1 MQLHLVHSLS
11 SAVSSKFDR
20 EPVCVNK
27 LLFLL
32 YATNI
37 VNATIKSFLE
47 GKKKRIE
54 EKLERA
60 HVTLAHKR
68 SHGVAA
74 VARYG
79 EHLNREVPVELTE
92 LIFND
97 KMAAFTAHVGSVDGE
112 TIVSKN
118 EWPYVTLW
126 TGLQKALL
134 QRRLTLCLSFMQTT
148 RR

>member
-1 MQLHLVHSLS
+1 M
-11 SAVSSKFDR
+11 R
-20 EPVCVNK
+20 
-27 LLFLL
+27 
-32 YATNI
+32 
-37 VNATIKSFLE
+37 SFLE
-47 GKKKRIE
+47 GKKKSIE

-79 EHLNREVPVELTE
+79 QHLNREVPIQLTE

-112 TIVSKN
+112 TIVCKN
-118 EWPYVTLW
+118 EWPHVTLW
-126 TGLQKALL
+126 TAEGVTAKEANTLPQLYADGKASRMVIDPPASVSGPLE
-134 QRRLTLCLSFMQTT
+134 FF
-148 RR
+148 